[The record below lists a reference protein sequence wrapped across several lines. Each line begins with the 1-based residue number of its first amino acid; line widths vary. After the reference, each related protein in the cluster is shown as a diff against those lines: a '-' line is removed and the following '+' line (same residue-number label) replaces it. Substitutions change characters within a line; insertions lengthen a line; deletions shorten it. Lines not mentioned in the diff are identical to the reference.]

1 MMFPLVGVPET
12 IAKGMNAYRGV
23 FCRQAGFEHVSRY
36 ISGLL
41 LSENKTV
48 QGIYAQQIY
57 AEGEGVTRRAMHA
70 AVFEAGWDSQ
80 ELMTEHRQLVGKQ
93 HQGKGREIIS
103 LDWTL
108 SHHEYGLEIY
118 GVKRS
123 YDYVNR
129 CMSNYQTVVTATIAN
144 PERIDGIATEVQLP
158 DFSKEEKKYLQMTAQ
173 ESYQSQEQ
181 LMQRLVELLH
191 YQRNRL
197 AYRKRTEIAV
207 DIVRQVESEGAFPQ
221 ADYAFDN
228 GVLTLELTQLIES
241 SGKHWVSE
249 IESSRL
255 ILWLNKWC
263 RVDAVASQLRTAH
276 PESFR
281 PLSVRCRNGEVKQ
294 FWTFT
299 KTIRLKRYGRKRLV
313 IVHEREDLSDEPRFL
328 LTDALHWES
337 GRVIQTWSYRWTIE
351 IFHEFAKQVTGFESA
366 QVRNQEAVKRHFCLS
381 CISQSL
387 LQSLPCQGQK
397 SERFMFA
404 HNQQTVGQQ
413 LYSLTREAYLQM
425 LHLVQGLFAQNHTCE
440 HVLEVLMPA

>member
-1 MMFPLVGVPET
+1 MIFPLVGVPET

-48 QGIYAQQIY
+48 QGIYAQQVY
-57 AEGEGVTRRAMHA
+57 GEGEGVTRRAMHA

-207 DIVRQVESEGAFPQ
+207 DIVSQVESEGAFPQ

-255 ILWLNKWC
+255 ILWSDKWC
-263 RVDAVASQLRTAH
+263 RIDAVATQLRTEH

-294 FWTFT
+294 FWAFT
-299 KTIRLKRYGRKRLV
+299 KTVRLKRYGRKRLV

-366 QVRNQEAVKRHFCLS
+366 QVRNEEAVKRHFRLS
-381 CISQSL
+381 CVAQSL
-387 LQSLPCQGQK
+387 LQSLPCHGQK